1 MSRRVVSVSGNE
13 IFWSSGTWL
22 MFLAQGVILVAIFG
36 LYLYMGQKE
45 KAAAGKTAAR
55 KS

>member
-1 MSRRVVSVSGNE
+1 MSKGVLSVSGNE

-22 MFLAQGVILVAIFG
+22 MFLAQGVILIAIFG

-45 KAAAGKTAAR
+45 KEAAKRTAAR